1 MGRGKHRTRY
11 NEEFKKR
18 AVLHHFDNHATL
30 TDSAMHFGITAGML
44 SKWIEQY
51 SRKQDGT
58 SASAM
63 NYELEIKQLQSE
75 IRDLKKI
82 VSKAFLHRFSAEEIA
97 EKMVDDP
104 EKSLMGGE
112 IPPNEL

>member
-18 AVLHHFDNHATL
+18 AVLHHFDNHTTL
-30 TDSAMHFGITAGML
+30 TDSATRLGITAGML

-51 SRKQDGT
+51 SLKQDGAGT
-58 SASAM
+58 SAM
-63 NYELEIKQLQSE
+63 NYDLEIKLLQSE

-82 VSKAFLHRFSAEEIA
+82 VSKAFLQRYTDEEIA
-97 EKMVDDP
+97 EKMIDDQ
-104 EKSLMGGE
+104 EKSLMGSE